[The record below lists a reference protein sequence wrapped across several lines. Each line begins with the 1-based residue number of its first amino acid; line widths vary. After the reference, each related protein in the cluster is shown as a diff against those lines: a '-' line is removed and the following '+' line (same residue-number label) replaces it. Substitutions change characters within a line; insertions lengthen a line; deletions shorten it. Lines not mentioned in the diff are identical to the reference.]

1 MHFLEKY
8 EIMVLRLS
16 SKFELLRLCKATG
29 AAARSTFGT
38 PSPDEIGFVKQL
50 SVRVRVSCG
59 KMWVGACM
67 CARLCSLCT
76 RCAKEQ
82 SSAEV

>member
-38 PSPDEIGFVKQL
+38 PTPDEIGFVKQL
-50 SVRVRVSCG
+50 SVRVRVC
-59 KMWVGACM
+59 
-67 CARLCSLCT
+67 
-76 RCAKEQ
+76 
-82 SSAEV
+82 

>member
-1 MHFLEKY
+1 LVVSGTTIGEMAMHFLEKY

-38 PSPDEIGFVKQL
+38 PTPDEIGFVKQL
-50 SVRVRVSCG
+50 SVRVRVC
-59 KMWVGACM
+59 
-67 CARLCSLCT
+67 
-76 RCAKEQ
+76 
-82 SSAEV
+82 